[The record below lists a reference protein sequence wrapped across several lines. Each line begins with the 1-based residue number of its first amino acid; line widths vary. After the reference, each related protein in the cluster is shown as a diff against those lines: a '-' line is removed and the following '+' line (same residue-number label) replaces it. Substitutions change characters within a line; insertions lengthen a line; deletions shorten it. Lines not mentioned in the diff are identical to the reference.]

1 MGRCYEYIKGAHHR
15 DDIAPLTNKEIDFFC
30 LLHHF
35 LSTGNIVGV
44 TIFTGEVYG
53 VTIFA
58 TVTKRYL
65 NCKKQYPE
73 ISNYLPHFAGA

>member
-1 MGRCYEYIKGAHHR
+1 VLDA
-15 DDIAPLTNKEIDFFC
+15 
-30 LLHHF
+30 F
-35 LSTGNIVGV
+35 LSHGNIVGV

-65 NCKKQYPE
+65 N
-73 ISNYLPHFAGA
+73 